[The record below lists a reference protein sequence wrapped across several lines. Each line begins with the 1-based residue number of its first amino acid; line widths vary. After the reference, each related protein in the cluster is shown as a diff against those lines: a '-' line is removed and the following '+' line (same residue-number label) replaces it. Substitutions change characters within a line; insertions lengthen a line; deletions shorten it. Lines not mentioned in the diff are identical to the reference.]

1 MTFKKMGQDGVNWVK
16 QLPFYQRISNND
28 PKKVIAYKTPFE
40 IYIARKCNTF
50 RESRLQDEI
59 LPSAGR
65 VRPTKNDRNR
75 RSWQALK
82 LQKQAKKAMSR
93 CDKQMQR
100 TQLCLNP
107 PKVYSIGE

>member
-1 MTFKKMGQDGVNWVK
+1 MGQDDVNWVK
-16 QLPFYQRISNND
+16 QLPFYQRIPNND
-28 PKKVIAYKTPFE
+28 PKKVIAYKTQFE

-75 RSWQALK
+75 RSWQALN

-93 CDKQMQR
+93 CDKQMRR